1 MVANSAGRPGASRWP
16 MTSIQPRSSSTLT
29 ICDDTVTP
37 RMSSMSPRVTGC
49 RQATMASV
57 SSTAREYL
65 GGFSGLSRSR

>member
-1 MVANSAGRPGASRWP
+1 MVANR
-16 MTSIQPRSSSTLT
+16 
-29 ICDDTVTP
+29 